1 MHVVSYQH
9 QHQHQYQ
16 YRVSIFE
23 SESESSMTMM
33 SMKLQTSA
41 RERESRGVGREEAQ
55 ARAQGGEA
63 TRCQTR
69 AVVGRKRTDTCN
81 ADAITSAC
89 CGIACGIARTH
100 APASNCGIIPPCSFA
115 RFAATTPP
123 SPEQPRRLGSAP
135 SLISV
140 EIMTADCPHAAAVA
154 NGVIPAY
161 LVAERGG
168 EGRKAEECE
177 GMRRK

>member
-1 MHVVSYQH
+1 
-9 QHQHQYQ
+9 
-16 YRVSIFE
+16 
-23 SESESSMTMM
+23 M

-69 AVVGRKRTDTCN
+69 AVVGKERTDTCN

-100 APASNCGIIPPCSFA
+100 ARTCIQLWYHTPLLFRSVRCNHTPKP
-115 RFAATTPP
+115 RAATSVRVGAQLDQRGDHDGRLPARSRCGQRCHSSIP
-123 SPEQPRRLGSAP
+123 CRR
-135 SLISV
+135 
-140 EIMTADCPHAAAVA
+140 
-154 NGVIPAY
+154 
-161 LVAERGG
+161 ERWGG
-168 EGRKAEECE
+168 EESG
-177 GMRRK
+177 GMRRNAEEVRGYIRVCVGERGMGDGRKRHDGGACR